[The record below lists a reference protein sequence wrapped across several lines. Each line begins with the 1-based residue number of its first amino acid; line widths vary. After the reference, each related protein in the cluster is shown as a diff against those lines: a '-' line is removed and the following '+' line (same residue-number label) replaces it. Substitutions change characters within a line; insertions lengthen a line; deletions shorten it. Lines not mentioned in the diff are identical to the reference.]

1 MVEHRRSH
9 ASAPPETSDGRSF
22 LYAMLRQRFHRQ

>member
-9 ASAPPETSDGRSF
+9 ASVPPETPDGRSF
-22 LYAMLRQRFHRQ
+22 LYALLRQSFHRQ